1 MWIKGA
7 RSTLAAAA
15 VVGVAVAGC
24 SSTASGSGNSGGSG
38 STSPSSASASTSESA
53 SGSSGD
59 IASLSAT
66 EIVAR
71 AGAALNSAKSVRV
84 VGAGAGDDGKQI
96 QLNFGLTNTAT
107 DGTIGESGVTINIIV
122 IGATAYF
129 KAPDSYWQKEL
140 AGKANAAAILELV
153 RGKWIKGPTTNP
165 QFSGFA
171 DFTKASFVKQITTP
185 TGTVTKAGTK
195 QVDGVAAVG
204 VTSDKSTLY
213 VAAADARPLEI
224 DPVAGATGSGRAS
237 FTDYD
242 KVPEPTPP
250 PADLTIDVTKLG
262 G

>member
-1 MWIKGA
+1 VWTKGGRLTA
-7 RSTLAAAA
+7 VAIAAAA
-15 VVGVAVAGC
+15 MSVAVAGC
-24 SSTASGSGNSGGSG
+24 ASSSSGSGSGGGSG
-38 STSPSSASASTSESA
+38 SASLSSSASS
-53 SGSSGD
+53 SGTGGD

-71 AGAALNSAKSVRV
+71 AAAALKAAKSVRV
-84 VGAGAGDDGKQI
+84 VGSGADSDGKQI
-96 QLNFGLTNTAT
+96 QLNFGLTDTAT
-107 DGTIGESGVTINIIV
+107 AGTIGQDGVTIDIIV
-122 IGATAYF
+122 TGATAYF

-185 TGTVTKAGTK
+185 TGTVTKAGAK

-204 VTSDKSTLY
+204 VTSEKSTLY

-224 DPVAGATGSGRAS
+224 DPVAGATDSGRAS

-242 KVPEPTPP
+242 KVAEPTPP